1 MKDSFL
7 TQAKK
12 VLIAGTIY
20 SARKAIN
27 ARDKFRGAKGDS
39 AGVKAYPTR
48 NTIIPSRNIRNSKNS

>member
-7 TQAKK
+7 IQVKK

-20 SARKAIN
+20 SARKTKN

-48 NTIIPSRNIRNSKNS
+48 NTIFSSRNIKNSKNN